1 MLYHGNSGDFSVAN
15 GVVIAMNSTV
25 FMSAQASGLRRE
37 SLETLRALDSR
48 WFSSLRVIL
57 GIMFLVFPAFAQH
70 QPSEWQTQVRKFAET
85 KDWDSAMRIVEREL
99 ARAPQDMDVLA
110 WRARVLNWSGHS
122 AEAEKEYLE
131 ILKVSRNDPDNW
143 MGLAGAYLGEG
154 KVEDGLRALDRA
166 VELDPK
172 RADLRAA
179 RARALRAMGEQ
190 NEARMEFQKALNLDP
205 ASMEARAG
213 LISVR
218 GEPRHEMRFGQGN
231 DLFNFTSA
239 NHDGWL
245 SLLSQWTPHW
255 STSFAGSFYERAGI
269 RAGKFSG
276 AITGRVS
283 RWGALTVGG
292 AAGHDNAV
300 IPKSEAFF
308 DVNHGWKASETN
320 FLRGVEFDYGQHWYW
335 YQTSRIRTLNGT
347 TIIYLPRDFT
357 LSLGA
362 TGVRS
367 TFSGT
372 GAEWRPSGM
381 TRLGFP
387 LANGGEKRLSGSIF
401 FAAGTE
407 DFAQI
412 DQIGRFAS
420 QTYGGGLRFQINAR
434 QDVTGYASYQKRTQ
448 DRTDTSF
455 GLSYGI
461 HF

>member
-1 MLYHGNSGDFSVAN
+1 
-15 GVVIAMNSTV
+15 
-25 FMSAQASGLRRE
+25 
-37 SLETLRALDSR
+37 
-48 WFSSLRVIL
+48 
-57 GIMFLVFPAFAQH
+57 
-70 QPSEWQTQVRKFAET
+70 VRKCAEAQ
-85 KDWDSAMRIVEREL
+85 DWKAALRIVNEEI
-99 ARAPQDMDVLA
+99 ARAPQDMDLRA
-110 WRARVLNWSGHS
+110 WRARVMTWSGQL

-131 ILKVSRNDPDNW
+131 ILKVSQTDPDNW
-143 MGLAGAYLGEG
+143 MGLGIVYLREG
-154 KVEDGLRALDRA
+154 RVEDALRALDRA

-179 RARALRAMGEQ
+179 RARTLRARGER

-205 ASMEARAG
+205 TSMEARAG

-218 GEPRHEMRFGQGN
+218 GEPRHEMRFGQDN

-239 NHDGWL
+239 NHDGWV
-245 SLLSQWTPHW
+245 SLASQWTPHW

-276 AITGRVS
+276 AVTGRVP
-283 RWGALTVGG
+283 RWGALTAGG

-300 IPKSEAFF
+300 IPKSEVFF
-308 DVNHGWKASETN
+308 DINHGWKVSETN
-320 FLRGVEFDYGQHWYW
+320 LLRAVEFVYGQHWYW
-335 YQTSRIRTLNGT
+335 YQASRILTLNGT
-347 TIIYLPRDFT
+347 TIVYFPRDFT

-372 GAEWRPSGM
+372 GAEWRPSGI

-387 LANGGEKRLSGSIF
+387 LANWGERRLSGSVF

-407 DFAQI
+407 DFARI

-420 QTYGGGLRFQINAR
+420 QTYGGGLRFQITTR